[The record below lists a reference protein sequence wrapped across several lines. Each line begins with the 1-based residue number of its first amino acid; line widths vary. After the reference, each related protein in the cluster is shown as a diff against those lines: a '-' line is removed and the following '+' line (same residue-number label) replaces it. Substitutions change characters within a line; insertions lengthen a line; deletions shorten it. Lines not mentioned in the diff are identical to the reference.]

1 MTKAPPALDA
11 ITDVVLA
18 YRPAGSGENAAAIA
32 RKMARKSIKSTC
44 PRCGAKRDFFCASN
58 CPNAK

>member
-1 MTKAPPALDA
+1 MTTAPATLDA

-18 YRPAGSGENAAAIA
+18 YRPEGTGQNAAAIA

-44 PRCGAKRDFFCASN
+44 PHCGAKRGFYCASN